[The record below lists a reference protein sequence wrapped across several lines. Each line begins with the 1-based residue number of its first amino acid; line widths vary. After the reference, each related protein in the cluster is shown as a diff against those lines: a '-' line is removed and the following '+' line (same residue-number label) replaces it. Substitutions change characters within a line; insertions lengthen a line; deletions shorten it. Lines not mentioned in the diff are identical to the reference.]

1 MRAVQITR
9 FGGPE
14 VLDVVDL
21 PDPTPADGEQLY
33 RVSAA
38 GVNYA
43 DTHQVENS
51 YLAPQELPLVPGAE
65 FVGTPEGGGERVVGL
80 LLGGGGYADT
90 VVTDPRT
97 TWPVPEGVT
106 DEQALSLVL
115 QGSTAWHL
123 LRTSTH
129 LAAGESV
136 VVIAGAGGV
145 GSLAVQLAKR
155 WGAGRVIAT
164 ASSPEKRALAEELGA
179 DATVDPALADDD
191 PTTFTAALR
200 EANGGRKV
208 DVVLEMT
215 GGNVFDGSLSALAP
229 FGRLAAYGMAARTPG
244 SAVAPASLMGTSRAV
259 VGFWLAH
266 CLARPEMLDEAM
278 TDLLALTAAGDL
290 RPVIGGRYPMTAVR
304 EAHQDLLARRT
315 TGKLVLDPSR

>member
-21 PDPTPADGEQLY
+21 PDPVPGDGEQVY
-33 RVSAA
+33 EVSAA

-43 DTHQVENS
+43 DTHQTENS
-51 YLAPQELPLVPGAE
+51 YLSQQELPLIPGIE
-65 FVGTPEGGGERVVGL
+65 FVGRADGGPRVVGL
-80 LLGGGGYADT
+80 APGGSYAEN
-90 VVTDPRT
+90 VVAHPRL
-97 TWPVPEGVT
+97 TWPVPDGVT
-106 DEQALSLVL
+106 DEQALSLVV
-115 QGSTAWHL
+115 QGATAWHL

-129 LAAGESV
+129 LQPGESV

-164 ASSPEKRALAEELGA
+164 ASSAEKRALTEELGA
-179 DATVDPALADDD
+179 DASVDPALADDD
-191 PTTFTAALR
+191 PKQLTAALR
-200 EANGGRKV
+200 EANGGDRV

-229 FGRLAAYGMAARTPG
+229 FGRLAFYGMAGRVPPTPIQ
-244 SAVAPASLMGTSRAV
+244 APSLMGTSRAV
-259 VGFWLAH
+259 SGFWLAH
-266 CLARPEMLDEAM
+266 CMSRPEMMDAAMDE
-278 TDLLALTAAGDL
+278 LLAMVAQGTLL
-290 RPVIGGRYPMTAVR
+290 PVEGGRYPMSAVR

-315 TGKLVLDPSR
+315 TGKLVLDVSR

>member
-21 PDPTPADGEQLY
+21 PDPVPADGQRLY
-33 RVSAA
+33 RVRAS

-43 DTHQVENS
+43 DTHQTEDS
-51 YLAPQELPLVPGAE
+51 YLAPQQLPLIPGAE
-65 FVGTPEGGGERVVGL
+65 FVGTAEGTDERVVGL

-97 TWPVPEGVT
+97 TWALPDGVT

-115 QGSTAWHL
+115 QGTTAWHL

-136 VVIAGAGGV
+136 VVVAGAGGV
-145 GSLAVQLAKR
+145 GTLAVQLAKR

-179 DATVDPALADDD
+179 DATVDPALAEDD
-191 PTTFTAALR
+191 PKAFTAALR
-200 EANGGRKV
+200 EANGGARV

-215 GGNVFDGSLSALAP
+215 GGNVFDGAFSALAP
-229 FGRLAAYGMAARTPG
+229 FGRIAAYGMASRQAA
-244 SAVAPASLMGTSRAV
+244 SAVAPASLMGSSRAV

-266 CLARPEMLDEAM
+266 CTARPEMLDEAM

-290 RPVIGGRYPMTAVR
+290 RPVLGGRYPMSAVR
-304 EAHQDLLARRT
+304 EAHQDLLARRS
-315 TGKLVLDPSR
+315 TGKLVLDPAR